1 MGSPDSPTSPLFR
14 PHQQSVVGARIVAAM
29 CAMLAV
35 VATAVDQ
42 WMSHWPD
49 FRLSLLLDVPA
60 SRPIAGYIRQLDP
73 SFTFSVPGESYD
85 GVYYWAMAV
94 DPLARGTAHN
104 LIDLSGYRYGHPF
117 LGWMASLLSLGNAQ
131 WLPEVF
137 WFLSLATMA
146 AAAWFASRLANQMG
160 GSPWIGLVVAA
171 SPGLLFS
178 ATSALTEPLQVALVL
193 AALLVWMR
201 HRLSRP
207 VLLAAILV
215 ATCLTKEQLV
225 LLPCALALEFGID
238 WLRHRGRLDWRALP
252 VLAVGPLALL
262 AWRAYLRTVMTAE
275 QMDYPEANNI
285 GAPVQPVAT
294 AARLRHDA
302 AQSGRPR
309 SPDRWHRTDTDR
321 RHRCRAGAGC
331 RRRSRPSGRARV
343 PGDLPHRPDDVSGV
357 AHADVP
363 PRVAAH
369 PVRRA
374 DTGLGQP
381 PRGDGQ
387 GLVERRVRAWSR
399 AADHVG
405 HGDDQRNPRQRQHQ
419 GDHTQP
425 RPACPPRGD
434 GAGGAAAQQHGEP
447 GPRLAR

>member
-1 MGSPDSPTSPLFR
+1 
-14 PHQQSVVGARIVAAM
+14 M

-171 SPGLLFS
+171 SPGLVFS

-262 AWRAYLRTVMTAE
+262 AWRAYLRTVMTVE

-285 GAPVQPVAT
+285 GAPFSQWRLLLDYATMLRNPDDPGAQIGGTAPTLIVAT
-294 AARLRHDA
+294 GVVLVLGAVVGLGRLDA
-302 AQSGRPR
+302 LGFLV
-309 SPDRWHRTDTDR
+309 TF
-321 RHRCRAGAGC
+321 
-331 RRRSRPSGRARV
+331 
-343 PGDLPHRPDDVSGV
+343 L
-357 AHADVP
+357 
-363 PRVAAH
+363 
-369 PVRRA
+369 
-374 DTGLGQP
+374 TGLMTCLGWRTLMFP
-381 PRGDGQ
+381 HESLRTPCVALTLALVSLLVGTGRGSSSDAS
-387 GLVERRVRAWSR
+387 E
-399 AADHVG
+399 HG
-405 HGDDQRNPRQRQHQ
+405 HGPLI
-419 GDHTQP
+419 T
-425 RPACPPRGD
+425 
-434 GAGGAAAQQHGEP
+434 
-447 GPRLAR
+447 